1 MHVAGNGDLAS
12 FRSRIEAL
20 RQGWSEEDELYQ
32 FGNRVT
38 TRLTALYEASDA
50 EHRRIFDEVLADW
63 VRSEDTGTWRDG
75 EVLISHFDVC
85 SAIPALREVLEL
97 WEARLAHAIDVGDGE
112 LRSQALSRVS
122 TTRGTLERLESACG
136 EESDS

>member
-1 MHVAGNGDLAS
+1 MQVAGNGDFAS

-38 TRLTALYEASDA
+38 TRLTALYESSDA
-50 EHRRIFDEVLADW
+50 EHRRIFDDVLADW

-75 EVLISHFDVC
+75 EVLISNFDVC
-85 SAIPALREVLEL
+85 SAIPALREVLGL
-97 WEARLAHAIDVGDGE
+97 WEARLAHAIDAGDGE
-112 LRSQALSRVS
+112 LRSQASSRVS
-122 TTRGTLERLESACG
+122 TTRGTLERLESACP